1 MYNLTREQALAAM
14 VQGKKVTHTSF
25 TDGEYL
31 CIVDGV
37 MLDENGYHFIEG
49 WQGRNMDPWLTG
61 WGIYIA
67 DHPVYKMIRAQLVE
81 SQEANAEHKAIEALF
96 EKHKGKTITK
106 SFMKSPDFAQYEYSI
121 EAKDQMYLTGK
132 YKHFIGYSAMDTVV
146 DPVTFRE
153 RDAGYGY
160 GMEKSISNL
169 TNMDVHRLIEIWETI
184 KGHYEGLRTAFG
196 DLDRASF
203 SQYNNPVY
211 YPMLNLI
218 QCPDDLP
225 HGSTTI
231 RLTDMYF
238 ARK

>member
-1 MYNLTREQALAAM
+1 MYREQAHDAM
-14 VQGKKVTHTSF
+14 MQGKKVTHPNLSR
-25 TDGEYL
+25 DYL
-31 CIVDGV
+31 CMVDGV
-37 MLDENGYHFIEG
+37 IVDNNGRECGKGFITAAA
-49 WQGRNMDPWLTG
+49 DPVMATDWE
-61 WGIYIA
+61 IYIA
-67 DHPVYKMIRAQLVE
+67 DHPVYEMIRAQLVE

-121 EAKDQMYLTGK
+121 EAKEQMYLTGK
-132 YKHFIGYSAMDTVV
+132 YKHFIGYVKTDTVV
-146 DPVTFRE
+146 DPVVFRE

-203 SQYNNPVY
+203 GQYNNPVY

-225 HGSTTI
+225 HGNTTI

>member
-14 VQGKKVTHTSF
+14 MQGKKVTHTSF
-25 TDGEYL
+25 TDDEYL

-67 DHPVYKMIRAQLVE
+67 DHPVYKMIRAQLAE
-81 SQEANAEHKAIEALF
+81 CQEANAEHKAIEALF
-96 EKHKGKTITK
+96 EKHKGKQLTRVVK
-106 SFMKSPDFAQYEYSI
+106 NADFAQYKFSTETI
-121 EAKDQMYLTGK
+121 NQMHLTGK
-132 YKHFIGYSAMDTVV
+132 YRHFIGYRDNDKVA

-160 GMEKSISNL
+160 GTEKAIRNL
-169 TNMDVHRLIEIWETI
+169 EKMDVHRLIEIWETI

-196 DLDRASF
+196 DLERAEFTS
-203 SQYNNPVY
+203 YNNPVY
-211 YPMLNLI
+211 YPMLTLI
-218 QCPDDLP
+218 QCPVDLP

-231 RLTDMYF
+231 RLSDMYF

>member
-96 EKHKGKTITK
+96 EKHKGKQLTRVVK
-106 SFMKSPDFAQYEYSI
+106 NADFAQYKFSTETI
-121 EAKDQMYLTGK
+121 NQMHLTGK
-132 YKHFIGYSAMDTVV
+132 YRHFIGYRDSDKVA

-160 GMEKSISNL
+160 GTEKAIHKL
-169 TNMDVHRLIEIWETI
+169 ENMDVHRLIEIWETI

-196 DLDRASF
+196 DLERAEFTS
-203 SQYNNPVY
+203 YNNPVY
-211 YPMLNLI
+211 YPMLTLI

-225 HGSTTI
+225 HGTTTI
-231 RLTDMYF
+231 RLSDMYF